1 MATIEP
7 RRNKTGEITS
17 YRITVAGGMDSSGR
31 QIGHRMTWKPD
42 RQMTA
47 RQTEKVL
54 ARAVADFEREIEQGY
69 QIDHKQTF
77 AEYAAYVIDLKERT
91 GVKPRTIDRYRELM
105 VRINAAIGHIKLADL
120 RRNI

>member
-7 RRNKTGEITS
+7 RGNKTGEITS

-31 QIGHRMTWKPD
+31 QRGHRMTWKPD